1 MGTKKGSK
9 GAVSIENIDN
19 RIRLRWR
26 HQSKRYS
33 LSLFLFSKTNLI
45 QAKRIAATIEKDI
58 VFESFD
64 ETLKKYKP
72 EVKQEP
78 VYRKTLVEHFEHW
91 VKNYRNMDCEMH
103 IDYNSTRN
111 MMLRWGKFGVNEVLK
126 CLNAE
131 TFNGKTYNRRLSLL
145 IHFFKWA
152 KKNKF
157 VSNNPLEDVLPKKS
171 KKTPKQARKP
181 FTEDEIKKVLEAV
194 KSNQYCPKS
203 SRYSHSHY
211 YPFLYFI
218 FKTGVRNAEAVG
230 FRVQHIDFQ
239 KKVIH
244 IKEVLART
252 LKGTHPN
259 ARVRKETKNSKQR
272 MLPLTDDLEQ
282 ILLPLVQGKAQDD
295 LVFLSHTG
303 IAIDDSQFQ
312 KRIFRKVLEGLQIPV
327 RDLYACRHTFGSRC
341 IHNGMTPVMTAF
353 LMGNNPETALRNYT
367 HLLELPKDLPKI

>member
-1 MGTKKGSK
+1 MGTKNLKGT
-9 GAVSIENIDN
+9 VTIEKRGN

-26 HQSKRYS
+26 YQSKRYS
-33 LSLFLFSKTNLI
+33 LSLFQLNKTNLI
-45 QAKRIAATIEKDI
+45 QARKIASTIESDM
-58 VFESFD
+58 VFETFD
-64 ETLKKYKP
+64 TTLDKYTP
-72 EVKQEP
+72 EANLVVKEN
-78 VYRKTLVEHFEHW
+78 KTLVEHFEHW
-91 VKNYRNMDCEMH
+91 VKNYRNMDCEKH

-111 MMLRWGKFGVNEVLK
+111 MMLRWGKFDVNDVVK
-126 CLNAE
+126 HFNAE

-145 IHFFKWA
+145 IQFFKWA

-171 KKTPKQARKP
+171 KKTAKQERKP
-181 FTEDEIKKVLEAV
+181 FTEDEIKKILEAV
-194 KSNQYCPKS
+194 KTNQYCPKS

-239 KKVIH
+239 NKIIH

-259 ARVRKETKNSKQR
+259 ARIRKETKNSKQR
-272 MLPLTDDLEQ
+272 MLPLTEDLEQ
-282 ILLPLVQGKAQDD
+282 ILLPLVQGKDQDD

-312 KRIFRKVLEGLQIPV
+312 KRVFRKILNELKIPL

-341 IHNGMTPVMTAF
+341 IHSGMTPVMTAF

-367 HLLELPKDLPKI
+367 HMIELPKDLPKI

>member
-1 MGTKKGSK
+1 MGTRNSRGT
-9 GAVSIENIDN
+9 VTIEKRGK
-19 RIRLRWR
+19 RIRLRWSY
-26 HQSKRYS
+26 QQKRYS
-33 LSLFLFSKTNLI
+33 LSLFQLNNTNLI
-45 QAKRIAATIEKDI
+45 QARKIASTIESDM
-58 VFESFD
+58 VFETFD
-64 ETLKKYKP
+64 TTLAKYLP
-72 EVKQEP
+72 EAKQVIKEQ
-78 VYRKTLVEHFEHW
+78 KSLVEYFEEW
-91 VKNYRNMDCEMH
+91 VTNYRNMDCDKH

-111 MMLRWGKFGVNEVLK
+111 MMLRWGKFTVNDVIRHF
-126 CLNAE
+126 NAE
-131 TFNGKTYNRRLSLL
+131 TFNAKTYNRRLSLL
-145 IHFFKWA
+145 NQFFKWA
-152 KKNKF
+152 KKNEF
-157 VSNNPLEDVLPKKS
+157 VVCNPLEDVLPKKS

-181 FTEDEIKKVLEAV
+181 FTEDEIRKILEAV
-194 KSNQYCPKS
+194 KSDQFCPKS

-230 FRVQHIDFQ
+230 FRVQHVDLQNKI
-239 KKVIH
+239 IH

-282 ILLPLVQGKAQDD
+282 ILFPLVQGKGQDD

-312 KRIFRKVLEGLQIPV
+312 KRVFRKVLFELKIPN

-367 HLLELPKDLPKI
+367 HLIELPKELPKI